1 QVCVPYLLLL
11 LLPSLLR
18 VSADTT
24 EPCELDDDDFRCV
37 CNFTDPKPDWSSA
50 VQCMVAV
57 EVEISAGGRS
67 LEQFLKGADTNPK
80 QYADTIK
87 ALRVRRLKLGAA
99 QVPAQLLVA
108 VLRALGYSRLK
119 ELTLEDLEVTGP
131 TPPTPL
137 EATPPPLLKAAGP
150 ALTTLSLRNVSWTT
164 GGAWLGE
171 LQQWLKPGLRVLN
184 IAQAHSLAF
193 PCAGLSTFEALTT
206 LDLSDNPSLGDSGLM
221 AALCPNKFPALQYLA
236 LRNAGMETPS
246 GVCAALAAAR
256 VQPQSLDLSHNSLR
270 VTAPGATRCVWPSAL
285 RSLNLSFAG
294 LEQVPKGLPP
304 KLSVLDLSCNK
315 LSREPRRDELP
326 EVNDLTLDGNP
337 FLDPGALQHQNDPMI
352 SGVVPACARSALTM
366 GVSGA
371 LALLQGARGFA

>member
-1 QVCVPYLLLL
+1 MVCVPYLLLL

>member
-1 QVCVPYLLLL
+1 MVCVPYLLLL

-67 LEQFLKGADTNPK
+67 LEQFLKGADTTPK

-137 EATPPPLLKAAGP
+137 EPAGP
-150 ALTTLSLRNVSWTT
+150 ALPTLTLRNVSWTT

-184 IAQAHSLAF
+184 IAQVDSLAF
-193 PCAGLSTFEALTT
+193 PSAGLSTFGAPTT
-206 LDLSDNPSLGDSGLM
+206 LDLFDNPSLGDTRLR

-256 VQPQSLDLSHNSLR
+256 EQPQSLDLSHNSVR
-270 VTAPGATRCVWPSAL
+270 VTLPGCTRCVWPSAL

-352 SGVVPACARSALTM
+352 SGVVPACARFALTM